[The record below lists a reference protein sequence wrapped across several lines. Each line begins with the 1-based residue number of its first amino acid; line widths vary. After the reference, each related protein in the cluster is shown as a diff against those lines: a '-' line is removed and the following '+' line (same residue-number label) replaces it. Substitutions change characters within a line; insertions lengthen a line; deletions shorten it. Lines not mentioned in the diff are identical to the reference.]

1 MYCPVYGCNSDSK
14 NNLNKELHFFPFPG
28 LSSSEIRNR
37 RKIWIH
43 FDDDAY
49 NPAHSPK
56 FLKSIG
62 CEDQTLVLLR
72 KDAVP
77 TLNKPLMETA
87 ETKQSKTTEERLRRK
102 VIINLDIICLFHV
115 IKAHGL
121 QKRLIKS
128 NFAIF

>member
-28 LSSSEIRNR
+28 LSRSEIRNR

-49 NPAHSPK
+49 NPAYSPK